1 MNRKKIIRFI
11 LLFCSVTFL
20 VFLWMDQSEKQQLK
34 IQSLPLT
41 EKLFQELQNDFLQG
55 FPCFSD
61 PETMPE
67 DEKQKE
73 HFFISGFRKNG
84 TCSLISEV
92 EKQKISKIRILVQT
106 KKMAQ
111 QKYFISTLS
120 YLYQGKARIQEE
132 RSFQSNEMSASS
144 FAVLGLASE
153 GQEFQWNKN
162 QVAFKVYGD
171 VYIGSESLNSLTLN
185 AFLSAEQDSIFF
197 GKASQMKVVDYESLG
212 KMTDI
217 FRGKK
222 IFFGSKLPV
231 PSAGVF
237 LNSMDRL
244 SRWSLTSMPVWQQ
257 KSGFQTEQM
266 PRSLKETC
274 WLQESMIPHWLLLN
288 QPKMELSLDL
298 REGTNDALVCGTLIA
313 PKITLNIHGR
323 VTLIGQIITENLTLI
338 GHGQLTVVHP
348 DRWSSFKSSSDF
360 SKDVYPEDTHMTQNW
375 QGFLRSYGRLLRLP
389 FDSQGW
395 KLPAKEFW
403 EGKYDFQTAA
413 WTFQENDFL
422 NFWTQLKEVK

>member
-1 MNRKKIIRFI
+1 MNRKKIIRFF
-11 LLFCSVTFL
+11 LFFCSLVSV

-41 EKLFQELQNDFLQG
+41 ENLFQEFQNDFLQG
-55 FPCFSD
+55 FQCFSD
-61 PETMPE
+61 PEAMIE
-67 DEKQKE
+67 DEKQKDL
-73 HFFISGFRKNG
+73 FFISGFKKNG
-84 TCSLISEV
+84 ICPLISDV
-92 EKQKISKIRILVQT
+92 EKQKISKIRIVIQM
-106 KKMAQ
+106 KKMLQ

-132 RSFQSNEMSASS
+132 RNFQSNEMNASS

-153 GQEFQWNKN
+153 GQDFQWNKN
-162 QVAFKVYGD
+162 QVQFKIYGD
-171 VYIGSESLNSLTLN
+171 AYIGSESLSSVTLK
-185 AFLSAEQDSIFF
+185 AFLSAEQDSVFF

-212 KMTDI
+212 TISDSL
-217 FRGKK
+217 RGKK

-231 PSAGVF
+231 PSALRF
-237 LNSMDRL
+237 LASMDQL

-288 QPKMELSLDL
+288 QPKTELSLDV

-338 GHGQLTVVHP
+338 GHGQLMVVHP
-348 DRWSSFKSSSDF
+348 DRWISFKSSSDF
-360 SKDVYPEDTHMTQNW
+360 LKDLYPQDAHIFQNW

-422 NFWTQLKEVK
+422 NYWTQLKEVK